1 MGKVVK
7 NTEIIKKEKESAVG
21 KLLKETSWLTIQKI
35 TSKNFM
41 KEFFANKSKRT
52 RYIIYTSGT
61 YLGFLAQF
69 LFQPV
74 KFIDLTRMDVK
85 LGALFGIL
93 NLGNYFFV
101 TSMLEIMFP
110 EMVKIK
116 EKYKKIEADKSIPIG
131 AEKQETPKLLQKNSI
146 YRLED
151 YINRDYK
158 NIKNMAVPVLMG
170 ISQETGKIILKDAA
184 KFPHMLTM
192 GWTGGG
198 KSVLANGLLQVPMY
212 TRGSKTLYILTD
224 FKMLELNQYKD
235 FDNCIYIE
243 DLQVLKN
250 VMAKIMLFSKE
261 RAKLFQTVG
270 AKNIEDYNSLTG
282 KEEPYIIFTIDECA
296 DLSLTPDEKL
306 KKEINFM
313 LMEMVNKFRALG
325 ILVWIFIQKAI
336 GEQLNTSV
344 RSQIPE
350 NNMFK
355 VKNRDRQFMDFNDLD
370 IEEIK
375 RMEVG
380 EYYNR
385 GTDNKIDKIKSFLI
399 QDNPMKPNFTN
410 RVYEEIFQKN
420 LEEEKKYY
428 KMLPENAK
436 KVSLEKKFR
445 NNFDTN
451 KTSKRVIEIKNFLL
465 DLPDEKIKIEENK
478 KEQKTIENEPKTPVN
493 YLNFTNENEQKYKKF
508 IQNIDEFIE
517 LTDIENID
525 EFELKK
531 LENKNFELK
540 NKVKTLI
547 KNESQVEKLGIND
560 YDWKKIR
567 SKLEKENIIIPLKI
581 GKRVK
586 FVVVK

>member
-1 MGKVVK
+1 V
-7 NTEIIKKEKESAVG
+7 
-21 KLLKETSWLTIQKI
+21 
-35 TSKNFM
+35 
-41 KEFFANKSKRT
+41 
-52 RYIIYTSGT
+52 

-69 LFQPV
+69 LFKPI
-74 KFIDLTRMDVK
+74 KFVDLTRMDIK
-85 LGALFGIL
+85 LGVLFGIL

-110 EMVKIK
+110 EMTKIK

-131 AEKQETPKLLQKNSI
+131 AEKQETPKFLQKNSI

-184 KFPHMLTM
+184 KFPHMMTM

-243 DLQVLKN
+243 DLRVLKN
-250 VMAKIMLFSKE
+250 VMAKIMLFSRE

-270 AKNIEDYNSLTG
+270 AKNIEDYNLLTG

-296 DLSLTPDEKL
+296 DLSLTTDEKL

-355 VKNRDRQFMDFNDLD
+355 VKNRDRQFMDFGDLD

-375 RMEVG
+375 KMQVG

-420 LEEEKKYY
+420 IGEEKKYY
-428 KMLPENAK
+428 KVLPEYAK
-436 KVSLEKKFR
+436 KITLEKKFR

-451 KTSKRVIEIKNFLL
+451 KTSKRVLEIKNFLL
-465 DLPDEKIKIEENK
+465 NLPVEEIKIEENK
-478 KEQKTIENEPKTPVN
+478 KDQKPIENEPKMPVN
-493 YLNFTNENEQKYKKF
+493 YLNFTNENEQKYKTFVQNIHKF
-508 IQNIDEFIE
+508 IDLTSIE
-517 LTDIENID
+517 IFDKD
-525 EFELKK
+525 ELKK
-531 LENKNFELK
+531 IPIDAYRMNNM
-540 NKVKTLI
+540 VKTLI
-547 KNESQVEKLGIND
+547 KNDSQVEKLGIND
-560 YDWKKIR
+560 YDWMKIKN
-567 SKLEKENIIIPLKI
+567 KLEKENIIIPLKY
-581 GKRVK
+581 GKKVK
-586 FVVVK
+586 YLVVK